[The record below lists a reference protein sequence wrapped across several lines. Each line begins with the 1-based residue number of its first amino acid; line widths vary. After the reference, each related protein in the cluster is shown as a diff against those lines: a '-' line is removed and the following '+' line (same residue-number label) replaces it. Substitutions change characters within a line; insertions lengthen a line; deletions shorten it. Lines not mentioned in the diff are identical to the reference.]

1 MDNNENIEI
10 LEESADNQDELVLDE
25 DIELDKDMNTKVTE
39 EYDASQIQVLEGLEA
54 VRKRPGMYIG
64 STGPRGLHHLVY
76 EIVDN
81 SIDEALA
88 GFCTNIDV
96 EILPG
101 DVISVK
107 DNGRGIPVGMNE
119 KMGISTVTVVLTV
132 LHAGG
137 KFGGSGYKVSGG
149 LHGVGSSVVNALSE
163 WLEVEVSQNGH
174 VYRQRFSD
182 GGHPDYDLKEI
193 GETSATGTTIRF
205 KPDPEIFRETT
216 EYDFETLE
224 RHLRESAFLN
234 AGLCITLADRR
245 DPENEVERTYCYE
258 GGLSSFVDYLTV
270 SRGQTP
276 LHETPIHFSAMHG
289 DRSAEIAMQYTDSY
303 NETMLS
309 FANNVRTVDGG
320 THETGFK
327 TALTRV
333 FNDYGRKYSILKDG
347 DKKLSG
353 DDVREGLTVVIS
365 VKLIEAQFEGQTKG
379 KLGNTDITQLV
390 STTVYEK
397 LMTYFEENPA
407 VAKAIFS
414 KALDASRAREAARKA
429 RELAR
434 RKSVLDSNS
443 LPGKLA
449 DCTERDAERTE
460 LYIVE
465 GDSAGGSA
473 KEGRDRRFQAILP
486 LWGKMLNVEKARLD
500 RVIGNEKLMPIVI
513 ALGTGIGDEF
523 DITKLRYNKIVIMA
537 DADVDGAHIR
547 TLLLTFFF
555 RYMRPLIEQG
565 HVYLAQPPLFKVS
578 KGKKV
583 RYAFSDEERDEF
595 MAEFGGSG
603 SCDIQRYKGLG
614 EMDAEQLWETTMDPD
629 FRTMLRVNVEDA
641 MLADETFS
649 ILMGDK
655 VEPRREFIETNAKY
669 VQNLDI

>member
-1 MDNNENIEI
+1 MDNNENNEI
-10 LEESADNQDELVLDE
+10 LEENAENQDELVLDE

-101 DVISVK
+101 NVISVK

-137 KFGGSGYKVSGG
+137 KFGGNGYKVSGG

-163 WLEVEVSQNGH
+163 WLEVEVAQNGH
-174 VYRQRFSD
+174 VYQQRFSN
-182 GGHPDYDLKEI
+182 GGHPDYDLREI
-193 GETSATGTTIRF
+193 GTSSATGTTIRF

-216 EYDFETLE
+216 VYDFETLE

-245 DPENEVERTYCYE
+245 DSENIIERTYCYE
-258 GGLSSFVDYLTV
+258 GGLSSFVEYLTT

-276 LHETPIHFSAMHG
+276 LHEKPIHFSAMHG

-309 FANNVRTVDGG
+309 FANNVHTVDGG

-353 DDVREGLTVVIS
+353 DDVREGLTAVIS
-365 VKLIEAQFEGQTKG
+365 VKLTEAQFEGQTKG

-578 KGKKV
+578 KGKKIK
-583 RYAFSDEERDEF
+583 YAFSDEERDQF